1 MIERVVSGGQT
12 GVDRAA
18 LDAALA
24 RGLTCGGW
32 CPKGRR
38 AEDGAIPNRYPLT
51 ETESADY
58 RLRTQR
64 NVSDSDGTL
73 ILAIGELT
81 GGTALTRDI
90 ALAQAKPLLLVDLD
104 TPSPT
109 RTVCEWIQEN
119 NIRRLN
125 VAGPRE
131 SLRPGI
137 ADRAREF
144 LLILFAEAGSPLRGE
159 ARCADQG
166 KKRQPGHE

>member
-1 MIERVVSGGQT
+1 MSGGQT